1 MYIIPFHPN
10 KTATYTMII
19 HCYTDTHKPTNMP
32 TLNYIAC
39 TDTVSYS
46 VTNQEPTLAISLTCC
61 TQQLGC
67 HPEYSQQCQP
77 GTPRPSDSLHWS
89 TIITYLWSTVV
100 IHCNFKGFKAR
111 ARSRTQHNCF
121 LIYNTESVQ
130 HDISLTYYTN
140 CQQ

>member
-46 VTNQEPTLAISLTCC
+46 VAHPCYFINMLHPIVRMPPRILPAVPTRHS
-61 TQQLGC
+61 
-67 HPEYSQQCQP
+67 
-77 GTPRPSDSLHWS
+77 
-89 TIITYLWSTVV
+89 
-100 IHCNFKGFKAR
+100 
-111 ARSRTQHNCF
+111 
-121 LIYNTESVQ
+121 
-130 HDISLTYYTN
+130 
-140 CQQ
+140 